1 MQPKKLERFFRRT
14 GLVLISSG
22 VLLFLFA
29 IYQLFGTALI
39 TAQAQKDLE
48 NDLDTVTE
56 ELASDEFIQNTF
68 TKLETITVS
77 EEVERTETVETEV
90 SSSPFDNLTAEEIS
104 ALSNIVYKPQGE
116 AIAQIVAPVMGLDSI
131 VVSGTAVSDL
141 RKGPGHYTD
150 SAALCSTGNAAI
162 AGHRTTYGAPFG
174 DIASLKF
181 GDEIRVNTPYGNCI
195 YTVTERFIVEPSDT
209 WVVKDQ
215 GDNRLTLT
223 SCHPKYSAAQRYIV
237 VARLTQTDV
246 PYLPTQEEINELIA
260 STTETAIVSEE
271 VTTTETVDRDVEVAT
286 EVTETFRGEANTV
299 IEKTNTETEGFG
311 EGLDGDDGQLLAVIL
326 YGLVFFVLWYR
337 IYRIANS
344 ENKGKKFKYITY
356 GVGTFPML
364 VAMGF
369 WFYRVD
375 LFLPSY

>member
-1 MQPKKLERFFRRT
+1 MQSTKLEMIFRRT

-56 ELASDEFIQNTF
+56 ELASDEFIQSTF

-209 WVVKDQ
+209 WVVEDQ

-364 VAMGF
+364 MAMGF

>member
-1 MQPKKLERFFRRT
+1 MQSKKIETVFRRT
-14 GLVLISSG
+14 GFVLISSG

-39 TAQAQKDLE
+39 TAQAQNNLE
-48 NDLDTVTE
+48 NDLDAVTE

-77 EEVERTETVETEV
+77 EDVERTETVETEV
-90 SSSPFDNLTAEEIS
+90 SSSPYEDLTAEEIS
-104 ALSNIVYKPQGE
+104 TLGAIVYKPQGE

-131 VVSGTAVSDL
+131 VVSGTGVADL
-141 RKGPGHYTD
+141 RKGPGHYSD

-174 DIASLKF
+174 DIPNLKF

-195 YTVTERFIVEPSDT
+195 YTVTKRFIVEPSDT

-237 VARLTQTDV
+237 VAKLTQTDV
-246 PYLPTQEEINELIA
+246 PYLPTQKEINELIA
-260 STTETAIVSEE
+260 STTQTTVMSEE

-286 EVTETFRGEANTV
+286 EVTEIIRETNSV
-299 IEKTNTETEGFG
+299 IQKTSAETEGFG

-326 YGLVFFVLWYR
+326 YGLVFFAVWYR

-344 ENKGKKFKYITY
+344 ENKERKFKYVTY
-356 GVGTFPML
+356 GVGVFPL
-364 VAMGF
+364 FVAMGL

-375 LFLPSY
+375 LLLPSY

>member
-1 MQPKKLERFFRRT
+1 MQSTKLERFFRRT

-90 SSSPFDNLTAEEIS
+90 SSSPFDNLTAEGIS

-116 AIAQIVAPVMGLDSI
+116 AIAQIVAPVMGLESI

-237 VARLTQTDV
+237 VAKLTQTDV

-271 VTTTETVDRDVEVAT
+271 VTTTETVDRDVEVTT
-286 EVTETFRGEANTV
+286 EVNETFRGEANTV
-299 IEKTNTETEGFG
+299 IEKTNMETEGFG

-356 GVGTFPML
+356 GVGVFPML

>member
-1 MQPKKLERFFRRT
+1 MQSKKLENVFRRT
-14 GLVLISSG
+14 GFVLISSG
-22 VLLFLFA
+22 ALLFLFA

-39 TAQAQKDLE
+39 TAQAQSSLE
-48 NDLDTVTE
+48 NDLNTVTE

-68 TKLETITVS
+68 MKLETITIS
-77 EEVERTETVETEV
+77 EDVERTETVETEV
-90 SSSPFDNLTAEEIS
+90 SSSPFDDLTAEEIS
-104 ALSNIVYKPQGE
+104 ALVNIVYKPQGE

-162 AGHRTTYGAPFG
+162 AGHRTTYGSPFG
-174 DIASLKF
+174 DIANLKF

-237 VARLTQTDV
+237 VAELTQTDV
-246 PYLPTQEEINELIA
+246 PYLPSQEEINALIA
-260 STTETAIVSEE
+260 STTEITVVSEE
-271 VTTTETVDRDVEVAT
+271 VTTTETVEREVEVAR
-286 EVTETFRGEANTV
+286 EVTETIRDEANTV
-299 IEKTNTETEGFG
+299 IKNTTTETEGFG
-311 EGLDGDDGQLLAVIL
+311 EGLDGDDDQLLAVIL
-326 YGLVFFVLWYR
+326 YGLVFFAVWYR
-337 IYRIANS
+337 TYRIANS
-344 ENKGKKFKYITY
+344 DNKERKFKYITY
-356 GVGTFPML
+356 GVGVFPL
-364 VAMGF
+364 FVAMGL
-369 WFYRVD
+369 WFYRID
-375 LFLPSY
+375 LLLPSY

>member
-1 MQPKKLERFFRRT
+1 MQSKKLETVFRRT
-14 GLVLISSG
+14 GFVLISSG

-39 TAQAQKDLE
+39 TAQAQSSLE

-68 TKLETITVS
+68 MKLETVTIS
-77 EEVERTETVETEV
+77 EDVERTETVETEV
-90 SSSPFDNLTAEEIS
+90 SSSPFDDFTAEEIS
-104 ALSNIVYKPQGE
+104 ALGNIVYKPQGE

-150 SAALCSTGNAAI
+150 SAPLCSTGNAAI
-162 AGHRTTYGAPFG
+162 AGHRTTYGSPFG
-174 DIASLKF
+174 DIANLKF

-237 VARLTQTDV
+237 VAELTQTDV
-246 PYLPTQEEINELIA
+246 PYLPSQEEISALIS
-260 STTETAIVSEE
+260 STTQTSVVSEE
-271 VTTTETVDRDVEVAT
+271 VTTTETVEREVEVAR
-286 EVTETFRGEANTV
+286 EVTETIRDEANTV
-299 IEKTNTETEGFG
+299 IKNTTTETEGFG
-311 EGLDGDDGQLLAVIL
+311 EGLDGDDDQLLAVIL
-326 YGLVFFVLWYR
+326 YGLVFFAVWYR

-344 ENKGKKFKYITY
+344 ENKERKFKYITY
-356 GVGTFPML
+356 GVGVFPL
-364 VAMGF
+364 FVAMGL

>member
-1 MQPKKLERFFRRT
+1 MQSTKLERFFRRT

-56 ELASDEFIQNTF
+56 ELASDEFIQSTF

-195 YTVTERFIVEPSDT
+195 YTVTKRFIVEPSDT
-209 WVVKDQ
+209 WVVEDQ

-286 EVTETFRGEANTV
+286 EVTETFRGEVNTV

-356 GVGTFPML
+356 GVGVFPML

>member
-1 MQPKKLERFFRRT
+1 MQSTKLETVFRRT
-14 GLVLISSG
+14 GFVLISSG
-22 VLLFLFA
+22 ALLFLFA

-39 TAQAQKDLE
+39 TAQAQNSLE
-48 NDLDTVTE
+48 NDLDAVTE
-56 ELASDEFIQNTF
+56 ELASDAFIQNTF
-68 TKLETITVS
+68 MKLETITIS
-77 EEVERTETVETEV
+77 EDIERTETVETEV

-104 ALSNIVYKPQGE
+104 ALGTIVYKPQGE
-116 AIAQIVAPVMGLDSI
+116 AIAQIVAPAMGLDSI

-141 RKGPGHYTD
+141 RKGPGHYID

-174 DIASLKF
+174 EIANLKF

-195 YTVTERFIVEPSDT
+195 YTVTERLIVEPSDT

-237 VARLTQTDV
+237 IAELTQTDV
-246 PYLPTQEEINELIA
+246 PYLPSQKEINALIA
-260 STTETAIVSEE
+260 STTEVTVVSEE
-271 VTTTETVDRDVEVAT
+271 VTTTATVEREVEVAR
-286 EVTETFRGEANTV
+286 EVTETIRDEANTV

-326 YGLVFFVLWYR
+326 YGVVFFALWYR
-337 IYRIANS
+337 IYRIANK
-344 ENKGKKFKYITY
+344 ENKERKFKYITY
-356 GVGTFPML
+356 GVGVFPLL
-364 VAMGF
+364 VAMSL
-369 WFYRVD
+369 WFYRID

>member
-39 TAQAQKDLE
+39 TAQAQKSLE

-68 TKLETITVS
+68 MKLETITIS
-77 EEVERTETVETEV
+77 EDVERTETVETEV
-90 SSSPFDNLTAEEIS
+90 SSSPFDDLTAEEIS
-104 ALSNIVYKPQGE
+104 ALVNIVYKPQGE

-162 AGHRTTYGAPFG
+162 AGHRTTYGSPFG
-174 DIASLKF
+174 DIANLKF

-237 VARLTQTDV
+237 VAELTHTDV
-246 PYLPTQEEINELIA
+246 PYLPSQEEINALIA
-260 STTETAIVSEE
+260 STTEITVVSEE
-271 VTTTETVDRDVEVAT
+271 VTTTETVEREVEVAR
-286 EVTETFRGEANTV
+286 EVTETIRDEANPLIENTTTV
-299 IEKTNTETEGFG
+299 TEGFG
-311 EGLDGDDGQLLAVIL
+311 EGLDGDDDQLLAVIL
-326 YGLVFFVLWYR
+326 YGLVFFAVWYR

-344 ENKGKKFKYITY
+344 ENKERKFKYITY
-356 GVGTFPML
+356 GVGVFPL
-364 VAMGF
+364 FVAMGL

>member
-1 MQPKKLERFFRRT
+1 MQSTKLERFFRRT

-174 DIASLKF
+174 DIANLKF

-209 WVVKDQ
+209 WVVEDQ

-260 STTETAIVSEE
+260 STTETTIVSEE
-271 VTTTETVDRDVEVAT
+271 VTTTETVDRDVEVTT
-286 EVTETFRGEANTV
+286 EVNETFRGEANTV
-299 IEKTNTETEGFG
+299 IEKTNMETEGFG

-337 IYRIANS
+337 IYRIATS

-356 GVGTFPML
+356 GVGVFPML

>member
-1 MQPKKLERFFRRT
+1 MQSKKLETVFRRT
-14 GLVLISSG
+14 GFVLISSG

-39 TAQAQKDLE
+39 TAQAQSSLE

-68 TKLETITVS
+68 MKLETVTIS
-77 EEVERTETVETEV
+77 EDVERTETVETEV
-90 SSSPFDNLTAEEIS
+90 SSSPFDDLTAEEIS
-104 ALSNIVYKPQGE
+104 ALVNIVYKPQGE

-150 SAALCSTGNAAI
+150 SAPLCSTGNAAI
-162 AGHRTTYGAPFG
+162 AGHRTTYGSPFG
-174 DIASLKF
+174 DIANLKF

-237 VARLTQTDV
+237 VAELTQTDV
-246 PYLPTQEEINELIA
+246 PYLPSQEEINALIA
-260 STTETAIVSEE
+260 STTEITVVSEE
-271 VTTTETVDRDVEVAT
+271 VTTTETVEREVEVAR
-286 EVTETFRGEANTV
+286 EVTETIRDEANTV
-299 IEKTNTETEGFG
+299 IKNTTTETEGFG
-311 EGLDGDDGQLLAVIL
+311 EGLDGDDDQLLAVIL
-326 YGLVFFVLWYR
+326 YGLVFFTVWYR
-337 IYRIANS
+337 TYRIANS
-344 ENKGKKFKYITY
+344 ENKERKFKYITY
-356 GVGTFPML
+356 GVGVFPL
-364 VAMGF
+364 FVAMGL
-369 WFYRVD
+369 WFYRID
-375 LFLPSY
+375 LLLPSY

>member
-1 MQPKKLERFFRRT
+1 MQSTKLERFFRRT

-39 TAQAQKDLE
+39 TAQAQKGLE

-131 VVSGTAVSDL
+131 VVSGTTVSDL

-174 DIASLKF
+174 DIANLKF

-237 VARLTQTDV
+237 VAKLTQTDV

-271 VTTTETVDRDVEVAT
+271 VTTTETVDRDLEVAT
-286 EVTETFRGEANTV
+286 EVTETFRDEANTV

-337 IYRIANS
+337 IYRIATS

-356 GVGTFPML
+356 GVGVFPML

>member
-1 MQPKKLERFFRRT
+1 MQSTKLERFFRRT

-237 VARLTQTDV
+237 VAELTQTDV
-246 PYLPTQEEINELIA
+246 PYLPSQEEINALIA
-260 STTETAIVSEE
+260 STTEITVVSEE
-271 VTTTETVDRDVEVAT
+271 VTTTETVEREVEVAR
-286 EVTETFRGEANTV
+286 EVTETIRDEANPL
-299 IEKTNTETEGFG
+299 IEKTTTVTEGFG
-311 EGLDGDDGQLLAVIL
+311 EGLDGDDDQLLAVIL
-326 YGLVFFVLWYR
+326 YGLVFFAVWYR

-344 ENKGKKFKYITY
+344 ENKGRKFKYITY
-356 GVGTFPML
+356 GVGVFPL
-364 VAMGF
+364 FVAMGL

>member
-1 MQPKKLERFFRRT
+1 MQSKRLEKVFRRT
-14 GLVLISSG
+14 GLVLINSG
-22 VLLFLFA
+22 ALLFLFA

-39 TAQAQKDLE
+39 TAQAQNNLE
-48 NDLDTVTE
+48 NDLDAATE
-56 ELASDEFIQNTF
+56 ELAADEFLQKTF
-68 TKLETITVS
+68 MKLETITIS
-77 EEVERTETVETEV
+77 EEVERTEVVETEV
-90 SSSPFDNLTAEEIS
+90 SSSPFDNLTAEEVS
-104 ALSNIVYKPQGE
+104 ALGNIVYKPQGE
-116 AIAQIVAPVMGLDSI
+116 AIAQIVAPVMDLDSI

-174 DIASLKF
+174 DIANLKF

-237 VARLTQTDV
+237 IAELTQTDV
-246 PYLPTQEEINELIA
+246 PYLPSQKEINALIA
-260 STTETAIVSEE
+260 STTEVTVVSEE
-271 VTTTETVDRDVEVAT
+271 VTTTATVEREVEVAR
-286 EVTETFRGEANTV
+286 EVTETIRDEANTV

-326 YGLVFFVLWYR
+326 YGVVFFALWYR
-337 IYRIANS
+337 IYRIANK
-344 ENKGKKFKYITY
+344 ENKERKFKYITY
-356 GVGTFPML
+356 GVGVFPLL
-364 VAMGF
+364 VAMSL
-369 WFYRVD
+369 WFYRID

>member
-1 MQPKKLERFFRRT
+1 MQSKKLENVFRRT
-14 GLVLISSG
+14 GFVLISSG
-22 VLLFLFA
+22 ALLFLFA

-39 TAQAQKDLE
+39 TAQAQSSLE
-48 NDLDTVTE
+48 NDLNTVTE

-68 TKLETITVS
+68 MKLETVTIS
-77 EEVERTETVETEV
+77 EDVERTETVETEV
-90 SSSPFDNLTAEEIS
+90 SSSPFDDFTAEEIS
-104 ALSNIVYKPQGE
+104 ALGNIVYKPQGE

-162 AGHRTTYGAPFG
+162 AGHRTTYGSPFG
-174 DIASLKF
+174 DIANLKF

-237 VARLTQTDV
+237 VAELTQTDV
-246 PYLPTQEEINELIA
+246 PYLPSQEEINALIA
-260 STTETAIVSEE
+260 STTEITVVSEE
-271 VTTTETVDRDVEVAT
+271 VTTTETVEREVEVAR
-286 EVTETFRGEANTV
+286 EVTETIRDEANTV
-299 IEKTNTETEGFG
+299 IEKTTTVTEGFG
-311 EGLDGDDGQLLAVIL
+311 EGLDGDDDQLLAVIL
-326 YGLVFFVLWYR
+326 YGLVFFAVWYR
-337 IYRIANS
+337 TYRIANS
-344 ENKGKKFKYITY
+344 DNKERKFKYITY
-356 GVGTFPML
+356 GVGVFPL
-364 VAMGF
+364 FVAMGL
-369 WFYRVD
+369 WFYRID
-375 LFLPSY
+375 LLLPSY

>member
-1 MQPKKLERFFRRT
+1 MQSTKLDMIFRRT

-39 TAQAQKDLE
+39 TAQAQKGLE
-48 NDLDTVTE
+48 NDLYTVTE
-56 ELASDEFIQNTF
+56 ELASDEFIQSTF

-116 AIAQIVAPVMGLDSI
+116 AIAQIIAPVMGLDSI

-174 DIASLKF
+174 DIATLKF

-237 VARLTQTDV
+237 VAKLTQTDV

-364 VAMGF
+364 MAMGF

>member
-1 MQPKKLERFFRRT
+1 MQSKKLETVFRRT
-14 GLVLISSG
+14 GFVLISSG

-39 TAQAQKDLE
+39 TAQAQSSLE

-68 TKLETITVS
+68 MKLETVTIS
-77 EEVERTETVETEV
+77 EDVERTETVETEV
-90 SSSPFDNLTAEEIS
+90 SSSPFDDFTAEEIS
-104 ALSNIVYKPQGE
+104 ALGNIVYKPQGE

-150 SAALCSTGNAAI
+150 SAPLCSTGNAAI
-162 AGHRTTYGAPFG
+162 AGHRTTYGSPFG
-174 DIASLKF
+174 DIANLKF

-237 VARLTQTDV
+237 VAKLTQTDV
-246 PYLPTQEEINELIA
+246 PYLPTQKEINELIA
-260 STTETAIVSEE
+260 STTQTTVMSEE
-271 VTTTETVDRDVEVAT
+271 VTTTGTVDRDVEVAT
-286 EVTETFRGEANTV
+286 EVTETIRGETNSV
-299 IEKTNTETEGFG
+299 IVKMTSETEGFG

-326 YGLVFFVLWYR
+326 YGLVFFAVWYR

-344 ENKGKKFKYITY
+344 ENKERKFKYITY
-356 GVGTFPML
+356 GVGVFPL
-364 VAMGF
+364 FVAMGL
-369 WFYRVD
+369 WFYRID
-375 LFLPSY
+375 LLLPSY

>member
-1 MQPKKLERFFRRT
+1 MQSKKLENVFRRT
-14 GLVLISSG
+14 GFVLISSG
-22 VLLFLFA
+22 ALLFLFA

-39 TAQAQKDLE
+39 TAQAQSSLE
-48 NDLDTVTE
+48 NDLNTVTE

-68 TKLETITVS
+68 MKLETITIS
-77 EEVERTETVETEV
+77 EDVERTETVETEV
-90 SSSPFDNLTAEEIS
+90 SSSPFDDLTAEEIS
-104 ALSNIVYKPQGE
+104 ALVNIVYKPQGE

-162 AGHRTTYGAPFG
+162 AGHRTTYGSPFG
-174 DIASLKF
+174 DIANLKF

-215 GDNRLTLT
+215 GYNRLTLT

-237 VARLTQTDV
+237 VAELTQNDV
-246 PYLPTQEEINELIA
+246 PYLPSQEEINALIA
-260 STTETAIVSEE
+260 STTEITVVSEE
-271 VTTTETVDRDVEVAT
+271 VTTTETVEREVEVAR
-286 EVTETFRGEANTV
+286 EVTETIRDEANTV
-299 IEKTNTETEGFG
+299 IKNTTTETEGFG
-311 EGLDGDDGQLLAVIL
+311 EGLDGDDDQLLAVIL
-326 YGLVFFVLWYR
+326 YGLVFFAVWYR

-344 ENKGKKFKYITY
+344 ENKERKFKYITY
-356 GVGTFPML
+356 GAGVFPL
-364 VAMGF
+364 FVAMGL

>member
-1 MQPKKLERFFRRT
+1 MQSKKLETVFRRT
-14 GLVLISSG
+14 GFVLISSG

-39 TAQAQKDLE
+39 TAQAQSSLE

-68 TKLETITVS
+68 MKLETVTIS
-77 EEVERTETVETEV
+77 EDVERTETVETEV
-90 SSSPFDNLTAEEIS
+90 SSSPFDDFTAEEIS
-104 ALSNIVYKPQGE
+104 ALGNIVYKPQGE

-162 AGHRTTYGAPFG
+162 AGHRTTYGSPFG
-174 DIASLKF
+174 DIANLKF

-237 VARLTQTDV
+237 VAELTQTDV
-246 PYLPTQEEINELIA
+246 PYLPSQEEINALIA
-260 STTETAIVSEE
+260 STTEITVVSEE
-271 VTTTETVDRDVEVAT
+271 VTTTETVEREVEVAR
-286 EVTETFRGEANTV
+286 EVTETIRDEANTV
-299 IEKTNTETEGFG
+299 IEKTTTVTEGFG
-311 EGLDGDDGQLLAVIL
+311 EGLDGDDDQLLAVIL
-326 YGLVFFVLWYR
+326 YGLVFFAVWYR
-337 IYRIANS
+337 TYRIANS
-344 ENKGKKFKYITY
+344 DNKERKFKYITY
-356 GVGTFPML
+356 GVGVFPL
-364 VAMGF
+364 FVAMGL
-369 WFYRVD
+369 WFYRID
-375 LFLPSY
+375 LLLPSY

>member
-1 MQPKKLERFFRRT
+1 MQSKKLETVFRRT
-14 GLVLISSG
+14 GFVLISSG

-39 TAQAQKDLE
+39 TAQAQSSLE

-68 TKLETITVS
+68 MKLETVTIS
-77 EEVERTETVETEV
+77 EDVERTETVETEV
-90 SSSPFDNLTAEEIS
+90 SSSPFDDFTAEEIS
-104 ALSNIVYKPQGE
+104 ALGNIVYKPQGE

-150 SAALCSTGNAAI
+150 SAPLCSTGNAAI
-162 AGHRTTYGAPFG
+162 AGHRTTYGSPFG
-174 DIASLKF
+174 DIANLKF

-237 VARLTQTDV
+237 VAELTQTDV
-246 PYLPTQEEINELIA
+246 PYLPSQEEISALIS
-260 STTETAIVSEE
+260 STTQTSVVSEE
-271 VTTTETVDRDVEVAT
+271 VTTTETVEREVEVAR
-286 EVTETFRGEANTV
+286 EVTETIRDEANTV
-299 IEKTNTETEGFG
+299 IKNTTTETEGFG
-311 EGLDGDDGQLLAVIL
+311 EGLDGDDDQLLAVIL
-326 YGLVFFVLWYR
+326 YGLVFFTVWYR
-337 IYRIANS
+337 TYRIANS
-344 ENKGKKFKYITY
+344 ENKERKFKYITY
-356 GVGTFPML
+356 GVGVFPL
-364 VAMGF
+364 FVAMGL
-369 WFYRVD
+369 WFYRID
-375 LFLPSY
+375 LLLPSY

>member
-1 MQPKKLERFFRRT
+1 MQSKKLETVFRRT
-14 GLVLISSG
+14 GFVLISSG

-39 TAQAQKDLE
+39 TAQAQSSLE

-68 TKLETITVS
+68 MKLETVTIS
-77 EEVERTETVETEV
+77 EDVERTETVETEV
-90 SSSPFDNLTAEEIS
+90 SSSPFDDFTAEEIS
-104 ALSNIVYKPQGE
+104 ALGNIVYKPQGE

-150 SAALCSTGNAAI
+150 SAPLCSTGNAAI
-162 AGHRTTYGAPFG
+162 AGHRTTYGSPFG
-174 DIASLKF
+174 DIANLKF

-237 VARLTQTDV
+237 VAELTQTDV
-246 PYLPTQEEINELIA
+246 PYLPSQEEISALIS
-260 STTETAIVSEE
+260 STTQTSVVSEE
-271 VTTTETVDRDVEVAT
+271 VTTTETVEREVEVAR
-286 EVTETFRGEANTV
+286 EVTETIRDEANTV
-299 IEKTNTETEGFG
+299 IEKTTTVTEGFG
-311 EGLDGDDGQLLAVIL
+311 EGLDGDDDQLLAVIL
-326 YGLVFFVLWYR
+326 YGLVFFTVWYR
-337 IYRIANS
+337 TYRIANS
-344 ENKGKKFKYITY
+344 ENKERKFKYITY
-356 GVGTFPML
+356 GVGVFPL
-364 VAMGF
+364 FVAMGL
-369 WFYRVD
+369 WFYRID
-375 LFLPSY
+375 LLLPSY

>member
-1 MQPKKLERFFRRT
+1 MQSTKLERFFRRT

-104 ALSNIVYKPQGE
+104 ALSNIVYKSQGE

-237 VARLTQTDV
+237 VAKLTQTDV

-260 STTETAIVSEE
+260 STTETTIVPEE
-271 VTTTETVDRDVEVAT
+271 VTTTETVDRDVEVTT
-286 EVTETFRGEANTV
+286 EVNETFRGEANTV
-299 IEKTNTETEGFG
+299 IEKTNMETEGFG

-356 GVGTFPML
+356 GVGVFPML

>member
-1 MQPKKLERFFRRT
+1 MQSKKLETVFRRT
-14 GLVLISSG
+14 GFVLISSG

-39 TAQAQKDLE
+39 TAQAQSSLE

-68 TKLETITVS
+68 MKLETVTIS
-77 EEVERTETVETEV
+77 EDVERTETVETEV
-90 SSSPFDNLTAEEIS
+90 SSSPFDDFTAEEIS
-104 ALSNIVYKPQGE
+104 ALGNIVYKPQGE

-150 SAALCSTGNAAI
+150 SAPLCSTGNAAI
-162 AGHRTTYGAPFG
+162 AGHRTTYGSPFG
-174 DIASLKF
+174 DIANLKF

-237 VARLTQTDV
+237 VAELTQTDV
-246 PYLPTQEEINELIA
+246 PYLPSQEEINALIA
-260 STTETAIVSEE
+260 STTEITVVSEE
-271 VTTTETVDRDVEVAT
+271 VTTTETVEREVEVAR
-286 EVTETFRGEANTV
+286 EVTETIRDEANTV
-299 IEKTNTETEGFG
+299 IENTTTETEGFG
-311 EGLDGDDGQLLAVIL
+311 EGLDGDDDQLLAVIL
-326 YGLVFFVLWYR
+326 YGLVFFAVWYR
-337 IYRIANS
+337 TYRIANS
-344 ENKGKKFKYITY
+344 ENKERKFKYITY
-356 GVGTFPML
+356 GVGVFPL
-364 VAMGF
+364 FVAMGL

>member
-1 MQPKKLERFFRRT
+1 MQSTKLERFFRRT

-209 WVVKDQ
+209 WVVEDQ

-260 STTETAIVSEE
+260 STTETTIVSEE
-271 VTTTETVDRDVEVAT
+271 VTTTETVDRDVEVTT
-286 EVTETFRGEANTV
+286 EVNETFRGEANTV
-299 IEKTNTETEGFG
+299 IEKTNMETEGFG

-356 GVGTFPML
+356 GVGVFPML

>member
-1 MQPKKLERFFRRT
+1 MQSKKLETVFRRT
-14 GLVLISSG
+14 GFVLISSG

-39 TAQAQKDLE
+39 TAQAQSSLE

-68 TKLETITVS
+68 MKLETVTIS
-77 EEVERTETVETEV
+77 EDVERTETVETEV
-90 SSSPFDNLTAEEIS
+90 SSSPFDDFTAEEIS
-104 ALSNIVYKPQGE
+104 ALGNIVYKPQGE

-150 SAALCSTGNAAI
+150 SAPLCSTGNAAI
-162 AGHRTTYGAPFG
+162 AGHRTTYGSPFG
-174 DIASLKF
+174 DIANLKF

-237 VARLTQTDV
+237 VAELTQTDV
-246 PYLPTQEEINELIA
+246 PYLPSQEEINALIA
-260 STTETAIVSEE
+260 STTEITVVSEE
-271 VTTTETVDRDVEVAT
+271 VTTTETVEREVEVAR
-286 EVTETFRGEANTV
+286 EVTETIRDEANTV
-299 IEKTNTETEGFG
+299 IEKTTTVTEGFG
-311 EGLDGDDGQLLAVIL
+311 EGLDGDDDQLLAVIL
-326 YGLVFFVLWYR
+326 YGLVFFAVWYR
-337 IYRIANS
+337 TYRIANS
-344 ENKGKKFKYITY
+344 DNKERKFKYITY
-356 GVGTFPML
+356 GVGVFPL
-364 VAMGF
+364 FVAMGL
-369 WFYRVD
+369 WFYRID
-375 LFLPSY
+375 LLLPSY

>member
-1 MQPKKLERFFRRT
+1 
-14 GLVLISSG
+14 
-22 VLLFLFA
+22 
-29 IYQLFGTALI
+29 
-39 TAQAQKDLE
+39 
-48 NDLDTVTE
+48 
-56 ELASDEFIQNTF
+56 
-68 TKLETITVS
+68 
-77 EEVERTETVETEV
+77 
-90 SSSPFDNLTAEEIS
+90 
-104 ALSNIVYKPQGE
+104 
-116 AIAQIVAPVMGLDSI
+116 MGLDSI

-141 RKGPGHYTD
+141 RKGPGHYID

-174 DIASLKF
+174 DIANLKF

-209 WVVKDQ
+209 WVVNDQ

-237 VARLTQTDV
+237 VAKLTQTDV

-271 VTTTETVDRDVEVAT
+271 VTTTETVDRDGEVAT
-286 EVTETFRGEANTV
+286 EVTETFRGEVTTV

-356 GVGTFPML
+356 GVGVFPML

>member
-1 MQPKKLERFFRRT
+1 MQSKKLENVFRRT
-14 GLVLISSG
+14 GFVLISSG
-22 VLLFLFA
+22 ALLFLFA

-39 TAQAQKDLE
+39 TAQAQSSLE
-48 NDLDTVTE
+48 NDLNTVTE

-68 TKLETITVS
+68 MKLETITIS
-77 EEVERTETVETEV
+77 EDVERTETVETEV
-90 SSSPFDNLTAEEIS
+90 SSSPFDDFTAEEIS
-104 ALSNIVYKPQGE
+104 ALGNIVYKPQGE

-150 SAALCSTGNAAI
+150 SAPLCSTGNAAI
-162 AGHRTTYGAPFG
+162 AGHRTTYGSPFG
-174 DIASLKF
+174 DIANLKF

-237 VARLTQTDV
+237 VAELTQTDV
-246 PYLPTQEEINELIA
+246 PYLPSQEEINALIA
-260 STTETAIVSEE
+260 STTEITVVSEE
-271 VTTTETVDRDVEVAT
+271 VTTTETVEREVEVAR
-286 EVTETFRGEANTV
+286 EVTETIRDEANTV
-299 IEKTNTETEGFG
+299 IENTTTETEGFG
-311 EGLDGDDGQLLAVIL
+311 EGLDGDDDQLLAVIL
-326 YGLVFFVLWYR
+326 YGLVFFAVWYR
-337 IYRIANS
+337 VYRIGNS
-344 ENKGKKFKYITY
+344 ENKERKFKYITY
-356 GVGTFPML
+356 GVGVFPL
-364 VAMGF
+364 FVSMGL

>member
-1 MQPKKLERFFRRT
+1 MQSKKLERFFRRT

-29 IYQLFGTALI
+29 IYQLFGTAFI
-39 TAQAQKDLE
+39 TAQEQKSLE

-56 ELASDEFIQNTF
+56 ELASDEFIQSTF

-174 DIASLKF
+174 DIANLKF

-356 GVGTFPML
+356 GVGVFPML

>member
-1 MQPKKLERFFRRT
+1 MQSTKLEMIFRRT

-209 WVVKDQ
+209 WVVEDQ

-260 STTETAIVSEE
+260 STTETTIVSEE
-271 VTTTETVDRDVEVAT
+271 VTTTETVDRDVEVTT
-286 EVTETFRGEANTV
+286 EVNETFRGEANTV
-299 IEKTNTETEGFG
+299 IEKTNMETEGFG

-356 GVGTFPML
+356 GVGVFPML

>member
-1 MQPKKLERFFRRT
+1 MQSKKLETVFRRT
-14 GLVLISSG
+14 GFVLISSG

-39 TAQAQKDLE
+39 TAQAQSSLE

-68 TKLETITVS
+68 MKLETVTIS
-77 EEVERTETVETEV
+77 EDVERTETVETEV
-90 SSSPFDNLTAEEIS
+90 SSSPFDDFTAEEIS
-104 ALSNIVYKPQGE
+104 ALGNIVYKPQGE

-150 SAALCSTGNAAI
+150 SAPLCSTGNAAI
-162 AGHRTTYGAPFG
+162 AGHRTTYGSPFG
-174 DIASLKF
+174 DIANLKF

-237 VARLTQTDV
+237 VAELTQTDV
-246 PYLPTQEEINELIA
+246 PYLPSQEEISALIS
-260 STTETAIVSEE
+260 STTQTSVVSEE
-271 VTTTETVDRDVEVAT
+271 VTTTETVEREVEVAR
-286 EVTETFRGEANTV
+286 EVTETIRDEANTV
-299 IEKTNTETEGFG
+299 IEKTTTVTEGFG
-311 EGLDGDDGQLLAVIL
+311 EGLDGDDDQLLAVIL
-326 YGLVFFVLWYR
+326 YGLVFFAVWYR

-344 ENKGKKFKYITY
+344 ENKERKFKYITY
-356 GVGTFPML
+356 GVGVFPL
-364 VAMGF
+364 FVAMGL